1 MIVIGSEFVPFRNA
15 KITEFSLQALQNQS
29 EFVLVNSK
37 KEAVL
42 ANANEIKFIVC
53 NNLNLARQLQ
63 SLANDYI
70 FDSKIALIIAN
81 DDELED
87 AIEARIDAVIYQ
99 KAVIGA

>member
-1 MIVIGSEFVPFRNA
+1 MTVIGSEFVPFRNA
-15 KITEFSLQALQNQS
+15 KITKFSLQAMQNQS

-53 NNLNLARQLQ
+53 NNLNLARQIQ

>member
-1 MIVIGSEFVPFRNA
+1 MTVIGSEFVPFINA
-15 KITEFSLQALQNQS
+15 KIAKFSLQSLQNQS

>member
-1 MIVIGSEFVPFRNA
+1 MTVIGSEFVPFRNA
-15 KITEFSLQALQNQS
+15 KITKFSLQAMQNQS

-87 AIEARIDAVIYQ
+87 AIEARIDAAIYQ